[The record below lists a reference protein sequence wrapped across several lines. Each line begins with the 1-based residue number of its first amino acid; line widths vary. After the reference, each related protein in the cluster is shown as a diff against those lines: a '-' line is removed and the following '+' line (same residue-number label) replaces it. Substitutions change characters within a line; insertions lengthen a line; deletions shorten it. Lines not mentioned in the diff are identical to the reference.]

1 MSCYKLLHWM
11 FFTFFHFFSEITT
24 RSKPAHLTS
33 LIARKFSK
41 LQKNSVSCFFAEK
54 NGKIGSRHRHYL
66 LKRYCVWLDKRVAM
80 YQVSGKLH
88 IHFCIFVR
96 NSHSNVA
103 MWTRERGLRISRT
116 NVIGEFWFLSRILVQ
131 MPHWKSGRRKGTVD
145 AFASVPISID
155 FPYYFDAFYLDII
168 FFFLIF

>member
-1 MSCYKLLHWM
+1 M

-24 RSKPAHLTS
+24 RSKPAHLTT

-88 IHFCIFVR
+88 IAFIFVSLSGILIQMSQCER
-96 NSHSNVA
+96 ENVA
-103 MWTRERGLRISRT
+103 CESHVRT
-116 NVIGEFWFLSRILVQ
+116 
-131 MPHWKSGRRKGTVD
+131 
-145 AFASVPISID
+145 
-155 FPYYFDAFYLDII
+155 
-168 FFFLIF
+168 